1 MTDAKK
7 REWMRVERKELVDTA
22 RTTVAAVLS
31 LLVGRALRLPEGY
44 WSAIATIIVMQSTLG
59 AAWTISKE
67 RLIGTAFG
75 AGTGAVLATYT
86 GQNLAAF
93 GAGVFAMGVLCAMVR
108 AGQGAYRYAG
118 ITLVIVMM
126 IPHANSAWM
135 VALHR
140 FIEISIGIAVGL
152 LVTAVWPE
160 PETAAA

>member
-1 MTDAKK
+1 MADAKK
-7 REWMRVERKELVDTA
+7 REWLQLDQGDLIDAA
-22 RTTVAAVLS
+22 RTTVATAASMLFAK
-31 LLVGRALRLPEGY
+31 LFRLPEAY
-44 WSAIATIIVMQSTLG
+44 WAGIATIIVMQSTLG

-86 GQNLAAF
+86 GKNLAAF
-93 GAGVFAMGVLCAMVR
+93 GAGVFAMGVLCAFLGVGR
-108 AGQGAYRYAG
+108 GAYRYAG

-126 IPHANSAWM
+126 IPHVNSAWM
-135 VALHR
+135 VAIHR
-140 FIEISIGIAVGL
+140 SIEISVGIAVGL

>member
-152 LVTAVWPE
+152 LLTAAWPE
-160 PETAAA
+160 KQPATA

>member
-1 MTDAKK
+1 VADAKK

-22 RTTVAAVLS
+22 RTTVAAVAS

-75 AGTGAVLATYT
+75 AGMGAVLATYT

-93 GAGVFAMGVLCAMVR
+93 GAGVFAMGMLCAMVR

-140 FIEISIGIAVGL
+140 FVEISVGIAVGL

-160 PETAAA
+160 KQPATA